1 MNGSVNVKRIIIL
14 LLCLVLVSCGTTNK
28 SKSTT
33 KDILE
38 NSFFGVK
45 KKVKEKLIYKKDK
58 SINSFL
64 NKYNE
69 INDPDIISD
78 MVSMKKLEGKDS
90 PSIVDISNEKLEIWI
105 QRKNMFGNKMAVA
118 VLNHSDN
125 VTNDDFKEQFIKY
138 SKVFDDS
145 LTNKEIDEYWD
156 KMLKGKNRGKKLKN
170 IKVKRIIFYG
180 KVIYLNLDLITHN
193 QQVNPID
200 EIILTHKCQEN

>member
-1 MNGSVNVKRIIIL
+1 MQCKVNGSVNVRKIIIL
-14 LLCLVLVSCGTTNK
+14 LLCLVLVSCGTTNE

-45 KKVKEKLIYKKDK
+45 KKVKEKLIYKKDE

-69 INDPDIISD
+69 INDPDITSD

-105 QRKNMFGNKMAVA
+105 QGKNMFENKMAVA

-125 VTNDDFKEQFIKY
+125 VTNDDLKEQFIKY

-145 LTNKEIDEYWD
+145 LTNKEIDEYWN
-156 KMLKGKNRGKKLKN
+156 KMLSGKNRGKKLKN

-180 KVIYLNLDLITHN
+180 KVIYLNLEGKIQFDKN
-193 QQVNPID
+193 NKQK
-200 EIILTHKCQEN
+200 IIRRIM

>member
-1 MNGSVNVKRIIIL
+1 MNRGVDMRKIIIL

-33 KDILE
+33 KDTSV
-38 NSFFGVK
+38 NSFFGFK

-69 INDPDIISD
+69 INDPDITSD
-78 MVSMKKLEGKDS
+78 MVSMKKLEGKDE
-90 PSIVDISNEKLEIWI
+90 PSIVDISNEKLGIWI

-118 VLNHSDN
+118 VQNCSDN
-125 VTNDDFKEQFIKY
+125 VTNDDIKEQFIKY

-156 KMLKGKNRGKKLKN
+156 KMLSGKNRGKKLKN

-180 KVIYLNLDLITHN
+180 KVIYL
-193 QQVNPID
+193 
-200 EIILTHKCQEN
+200 ILEGKI